1 MSWRARIS
9 LLAAAALLSACG
21 SEANSDAGGGGGPD
35 PEPATRLQV
44 SFLPSG
50 SDGEAISAVL
60 TCTPP
65 GGDHPRAEQACLA
78 LEANADALQPIAGDV
93 ACTEIY
99 GGPETAKV
107 FGMFQ
112 GRQIRARFNRT
123 NGCEIDRWERLA
135 PLLRLRD

>member
-1 MSWRARIS
+1 MSWRALIS
-9 LLAAAALLSACG
+9 PLGAVALLSACG
-21 SEANSDAGGGGGPD
+21 GQADSDAGGGSGPD
-35 PEPATRLQV
+35 PEAATRLQV
-44 SFLPSG
+44 SFRPSG
-50 SDGEAISAVL
+50 SDGEAISALL
-60 TCTPP
+60 TCAPP

-107 FGMFQ
+107 SGMFQ
-112 GRQIRARFNRT
+112 GRRIRARFNRT